1 MDSGCWI
8 RCLSINLRRNS
19 LVHIAAAVLLTL
31 LVPVLFSI
39 SALPESLAAQP
50 LEMYLP
56 LTGMVLLVPV
66 ILPEQDK
73 AVRETVRSRRT
84 EQLSIYIMRIL
95 YSAAVIAVL
104 YTAVVLLMR
113 YKESDIP
120 LYMIA
125 GGTAGALFT
134 GALGFAAACTADNAI
149 AGYMVSMFYYMLNY
163 TAGSRLGRFYLF
175 SVTTETDISKWW
187 LAAGALILTAAG
199 LAVMKLTRRI

>member
-1 MDSGCWI
+1 MDSSCWI

-19 LVHIAAAVLLTL
+19 LAHISAAIVLTL

-39 SALPESLAAQP
+39 SALPEPLAAQP

-84 EQLSIYIMRIL
+84 GQLSIYIMRIL
-95 YSAAVIAVL
+95 YSAAVIVLL

-125 GGTAGALFT
+125 GGAAGSLFT
-134 GALGFAAACTADNAI
+134 GALGFAAACTADNVI
-149 AGYMVSMFYYMLNY
+149 AGYMVSMFYYLLNY

-175 SVTTETDISKWW
+175 SVTTGADISKWW